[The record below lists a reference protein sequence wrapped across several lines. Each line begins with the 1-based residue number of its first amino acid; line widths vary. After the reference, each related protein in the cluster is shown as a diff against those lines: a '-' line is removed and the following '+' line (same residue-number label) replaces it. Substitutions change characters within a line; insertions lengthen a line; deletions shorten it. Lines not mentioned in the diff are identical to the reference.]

1 MEEIPKR
8 TNKMIFQVRR
18 RDIDYIRNTLESY
31 DGMALVRTID
41 PYKALIEVYIA
52 PGCEGLVSEL
62 IDSLRIREGIK
73 LTRCNENE

>member
-1 MEEIPKR
+1 MEQIPKKM
-8 TNKMIFQVRR
+8 NKMIFQVNR

-52 PGCEGLVSEL
+52 PGCEGLVLEL
-62 IDSLRIREGIK
+62 IDSLKNKEGIK
-73 LTRCNENE
+73 LSKI